1 MRHVSGKIDGV
12 SDMKT
17 KRSR

>member
-12 SDMKT
+12 SGMKT